1 MRTDL
6 LDRLLETRR
15 EGRATALATH
25 LPSGRQALLEGDAV
39 AGDLAL
45 DPDALATIRA
55 AVIDDRSQVVETADG
70 AVFVEVWNPPLRL
83 VVVGAVHIAQNLAA
97 MAALAGYRVTIIDP
111 RGAFATAERFPGV
124 EIIAEWPDEVLPDLQ
139 PDKRTAIVTL
149 THDPK
154 IDDPA
159 LQAALRSGA
168 FYIGALGSRRTHAK
182 RTERLGAA
190 GFDAAEIARI
200 HGPVGLDI
208 GALSQGEIAVSILA
222 EITAVLRADRIKAK
236 A

>member
-1 MRTDL
+1 MRADL
-6 LDRLLETRR
+6 LDHLLETRR
-15 EGRATALATH
+15 TGKPTALATH
-25 LPSGRQALLEGDAV
+25 LPSGRQALIDGGTV
-39 AGDLAL
+39 TGDLNLSAETLAAL
-45 DPDALATIRA
+45 ESAIAE
-55 AVIDDRSQVVETADG
+55 DRSQVVETAEG

-83 VVVGAVHIAQNLAA
+83 IAVGAVHIAQHLAA

-111 RGAFATAERFPGV
+111 RGAFATEERFPDV
-124 EIIAEWPDEVLPDLQ
+124 EIISDWPDEVLPGLS

-182 RTERLGAA
+182 RTDRLKEA
-190 GFDAAEIARI
+190 GFDETAIARI

-222 EITAVLRADRIKAK
+222 EITAVLRAGRIKAK